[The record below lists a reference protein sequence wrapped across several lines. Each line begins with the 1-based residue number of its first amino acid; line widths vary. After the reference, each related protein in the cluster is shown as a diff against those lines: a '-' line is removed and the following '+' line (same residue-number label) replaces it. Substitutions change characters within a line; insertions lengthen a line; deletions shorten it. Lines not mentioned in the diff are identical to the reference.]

1 MKLLLNKVV
10 EKDLFFFEIYK
21 TGELAGKINDLKNCE
36 FDILNDCFH
45 IIRYSLKIFLLSYY
59 LISSSLYLT
68 IVFSILFVVGIISN
82 KLTINFLLSKNVGQI
97 LTYK

>member
-1 MKLLLNKVV
+1 M

-68 IVFSILFVVGIISN
+68 IVKPKFLTLCISGWSSEKATLYVTIVSGSISCDW
-82 KLTINFLLSKNVGQI
+82 S
-97 LTYK
+97 